1 VRRNASGDHAL
12 PSSPEG
18 AQARA
23 RRRPQGRRK
32 HPQCGDA
39 VAPGG
44 LQRKAARDT
53 GTPMHR
59 LPPQLPGLLEH
70 GETGAEVGEPRQGRL
85 AWGAA
90 AGEGSHGKRREEN
103 TEGARGDTTPE
114 REGGGWRARREWG
127 RAAEQGESTAD
138 TEPTA
143 ELRGQRPGAGGEKK
157 EDREWDRG
165 RRAQGEGGR
174 TEDDG
179 RRKEDGGRLMEDGGR
194 RTEAAARWSEREAGH
209 DGERGRARV
218 WRGERTT
225 EEGTWREQEQGGT
238 KNDDRPESRHGRM

>member
-1 VRRNASGDHAL
+1 MRRVGMQSPLEGCSERLLETHRNTNAPTSA
-12 PSSPEG
+12 
-18 AQARA
+18 A
-23 RRRPQGRRK
+23 
-32 HPQCGDA
+32 
-39 VAPGG
+39 
-44 LQRKAARDT
+44 AAR
-53 GTPMHR
+53 
-59 LPPQLPGLLEH
+59 PPRTWRNWCGGRGATAGEIGL
-70 GETGAEVGEPRQGRL
+70 GSGSRGRQPRQETRG
-85 AWGAA
+85 
-90 AGEGSHGKRREEN
+90 N

-114 REGGGWRARREWG
+114 REGGVWRARREWG

-209 DGERGRARV
+209 DGKRGRARV